1 MIYHPIVAS
10 FTDAW
15 IETQPTD
22 QEVESLASHLLQMR
36 GLKLRLIDGHI
47 DVMVS
52 HLLQMRGLKQ
62 ICHRIKRGSRRVA
75 SFTDAW
81 IETLFFVN
89 TQEE

>member
-1 MIYHPIVAS
+1 MNLKSP
-10 FTDAW
+10 
-15 IETQPTD
+15 
-22 QEVESLASHLLQMR
+22 SHLLQMR